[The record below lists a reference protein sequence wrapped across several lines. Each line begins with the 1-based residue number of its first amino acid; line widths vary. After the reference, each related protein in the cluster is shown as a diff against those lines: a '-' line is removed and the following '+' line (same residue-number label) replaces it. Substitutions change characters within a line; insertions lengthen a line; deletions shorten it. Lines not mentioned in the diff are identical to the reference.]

1 MKAPGSAKRTT
12 FLPAQSWWRDVP
24 VKPARGACG
33 ALGGRRRAAVRRD
46 SVVSGPKKLRRR
58 RRRTAGRRVR
68 AVRLGRVP
76 RARRLQITRR
86 QLQQIETRGDAAA
99 RRGAACGSRASECG
113 AEHGCC
119 DAVASGS
126 EEKLGFKRHTSS
138 KSQQLSAKKITR
150 RFARYPVGGDGS
162 RGARGGQPPKRVP
175 ARSSLAARDGRGA
188 AGHATG
194 LLGTTYGAAPARPAL
209 DDEPQG

>member
-1 MKAPGSAKRTT
+1 MIARQTTSSTPLLLKSLTNFANDGTWPFSQTPVKAPGSAKRTT
-12 FLPAQSWWRDVP
+12 FLPAKSWWRDVP

-33 ALGGRRRAAVRRD
+33 ALGGCRRGRRD
-46 SVVSGPKKLRRR
+46 SVVSGRKKLRRR

-138 KSQQLSAKKITR
+138 KSTLMYR
-150 RFARYPVGGDGS
+150 
-162 RGARGGQPPKRVP
+162 
-175 ARSSLAARDGRGA
+175 
-188 AGHATG
+188 
-194 LLGTTYGAAPARPAL
+194 
-209 DDEPQG
+209 

>member
-1 MKAPGSAKRTT
+1 MIEIQATSSTPFFLKSFTSFAKDGTWPFSQTPVKAPGSAKRTT
-12 FLPAQSWWRDVP
+12 FLPAKSWWRDVP

-33 ALGGRRRAAVRRD
+33 ALGGCRRGRRD
-46 SVVSGPKKLRRR
+46 SVVSGRKKLRRR

-138 KSQQLSAKKITR
+138 KSPQLSAKKITR
-150 RFARYPVGGDGS
+150 RFARYPAGGDGS
-162 RGARGGQPPKRVP
+162 RGARPC
-175 ARSSLAARDGRGA
+175 L
-188 AGHATG
+188 
-194 LLGTTYGAAPARPAL
+194 
-209 DDEPQG
+209 